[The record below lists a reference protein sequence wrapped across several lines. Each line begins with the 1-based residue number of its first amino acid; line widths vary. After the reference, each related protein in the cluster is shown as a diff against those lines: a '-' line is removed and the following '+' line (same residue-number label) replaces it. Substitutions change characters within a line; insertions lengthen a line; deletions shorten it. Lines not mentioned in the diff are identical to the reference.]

1 MNTEFKN
8 EIARVLAAKLVK
20 KGTEVAED
28 LLSGREF
35 EPQSLNVKQTVVGA
49 AITAG
54 SVIAESKLPKFLGF
68 ITKGA
73 RSAGLY
79 MTVGATTDYV
89 VDNVIAK
96 ITQTKVKA
104 LK

>member
-1 MNTEFKN
+1 M
-8 EIARVLAAKLVK
+8 
-20 KGTEVAED
+20 
-28 LLSGREF
+28 
-35 EPQSLNVKQTVVGA
+35 
-49 AITAG
+49 
-54 SVIAESKLPKFLGF
+54 ESKLPKFLGF

-89 VDNVIAK
+89 VDNVIAR